1 MLKFQRLFKDL
12 SELPNR
18 KLDIIANCLT
28 IASACISFFLAN
40 FVEEDDKRF
49 AIVPAGGFLL
59 SILLEN
65 YWFSG
70 YQKLDNQSEK
80 ARKFLKWYAEQLG
93 VTIQTAES
101 VDGEARIYDWRN
113 GRTFRVDGYIP
124 KALARTDADIVIEY
138 LGCAYHGLSEL
149 KVKREKKFRS

>member
-1 MLKFQRLFKDL
+1 M
-12 SELPNR
+12 
-18 KLDIIANCLT
+18 
-28 IASACISFFLAN
+28 
-40 FVEEDDKRF
+40 
-49 AIVPAGGFLL
+49 
-59 SILLEN
+59 LEN

-113 GRTFRVDGYIP
+113 GRSFRVDGYIP

-138 LGCAYHGLSEL
+138 LGCAYHGFYKP